1 MVKCWRHQLAILRKN
16 VFGLNI
22 FYLINYF
29 YIGTISKK
37 QDLTVSRKAYFGH
50 FLIQFDFTI
59 FENGMR
65 SLNTFNR

>member
-1 MVKCWRHQLAILRKN
+1 MTSGSLTKVTSI
-16 VFGLNI
+16 GLNI
-22 FYLINYF
+22 FYLINHF

-37 QDLTVSRKAYFGH
+37 KDLTVGRKAYFGH